1 MQQDFNQHP
10 PTLAGDMWKRVVDL
24 EHEAS
29 TNKNEIR
36 SLRESHNAIA
46 KDLKDT
52 SSALRQMTTDLSVLV
67 TNVGHLTDA
76 VTKLHQ
82 VVDRTQQMELD
93 IVYMKT
99 RTQTIERLW
108 DSVDTIRTEID
119 TSKQRASVHNVVIR
133 AVQVVGASAALAV
146 IGIVI
151 TKILGS

>member
-1 MQQDFNQHP
+1 MQHDFNQHTATSP
-10 PTLAGDMWKRVVDL
+10 GDMWKRVVDL

-29 TNKNEIR
+29 TNKNEIK
-36 SLRESHNAIA
+36 SLRESHDAIA
-46 KDLKDT
+46 KDLRDT

-99 RTQTIERLW
+99 KTQTVERMW
-108 DSVDTIRTEID
+108 DALDEVRNEIN

-146 IGIVI
+146 IGIAI
-151 TKILGS
+151 TKIMGS